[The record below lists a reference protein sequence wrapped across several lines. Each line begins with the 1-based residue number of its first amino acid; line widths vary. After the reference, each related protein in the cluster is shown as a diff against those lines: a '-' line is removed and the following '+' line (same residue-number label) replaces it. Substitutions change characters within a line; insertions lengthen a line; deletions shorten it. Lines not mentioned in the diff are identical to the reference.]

1 MLGMMTERDIRQS
14 IKHHRRR
21 VLAFANI
28 LRFFAQHPGIA
39 SLPTIEGPRITKSE
53 ARVSCTIHRRAHSER
68 CRQLGALD
76 RSATGGA
83 LYVSDT
89 LWLDGASPIQAPTLA
104 PAPTLA
110 AE

>member
-1 MLGMMTERDIRQS
+1 MLGMMTDRDIRQS

-21 VLAFANI
+21 VLAFAKI
-28 LRFFAQHPGIA
+28 LRFFAQHPGI
-39 SLPTIEGPRITKSE
+39 SEIPSVEGPRITKGE
-53 ARVSCTIHRRAHSER
+53 ARVSYVIHRRAHGER

-83 LYVSDT
+83 LYVSGT
-89 LWLDGASPIQAPTLA
+89 LWLAGGRPIEA
-104 PAPTLA
+104 PAPAMA